1 MELRRISLSRD
12 QTPVFQSLSLVLNEP
27 RVGLIGAN
35 GSGKSSLLRLIK
47 GLHTPDSGD
56 ILGVESS
63 GIVFQN
69 PEHQLLFPT
78 VMEELCFG
86 LIEQGMP
93 EPSARIQAMSI
104 LGRYGAQDLADKA
117 THELSDGQK
126 QLVCILEVLIDGAQ
140 CLLLDE
146 PCASLDHAARR
157 AVITLIRALPQQVIM
172 ASHDLAMLESFDRV
186 IWLESGAVRQDG
198 PPQAVITAYLS
209 SSNAA

>member
-12 QTPVFQSLSLVLNEP
+12 QTPVFRSLSLVLNEP

-47 GLHTPDSGD
+47 GLHTPDSGE

-93 EPSARIQAMSI
+93 EPSARTQAMSI

-126 QLVCILEVLIDGAQ
+126 QLVCIL
-140 CLLLDE
+140 
-146 PCASLDHAARR
+146 
-157 AVITLIRALPQQVIM
+157 
-172 ASHDLAMLESFDRV
+172 
-186 IWLESGAVRQDG
+186 
-198 PPQAVITAYLS
+198 
-209 SSNAA
+209 